1 MIDLCERQFEFNFND
16 SYCLI
21 TIVIPTFNR
30 KENLVKLL
38 TFLNKNTN
46 NNLCVFVVD
55 NHSPYKLLK
64 DDYESI
70 CSNWKVRF
78 FRKKI
83 HLGPDA
89 SVLRAME
96 IAESPWIYLLGD
108 SKIPVIGFD
117 QIIINDCLNNPE
129 AFGIIYRFRN
139 KLATNSTINQ
149 LIDLDKNLSDY
160 GDIFLGGN
168 SIISSKAI
176 VKYFS
181 IASMYTLSRMPH
193 ALFHLLSL
201 NEKKKIYISNQPI
214 ISEFLSKPNYYNPK
228 LSLLECWAQFSL
240 ILSLPFKINELR
252 LLNKMILKMENV
264 DTLIDFTKFC
274 LIQIFRNKIDIRSH
288 LKRILRY
295 RYIYIPLSFEQL
307 IVFILYITSII
318 TCPIVS
324 KKLN

>member
-1 MIDLCERQFEFNFND
+1 MIDLCERQFDFNFND
-16 SYCLI
+16 SDCLI

-38 TFLNKNTN
+38 SFLNKNTN
-46 NNLCVFVVD
+46 DNLCVFVVD

-64 DDYESI
+64 EDFEGI
-70 CSNWKVRF
+70 CTSLKVRF
-78 FRKKI
+78 FRNKI

-89 SVLRAME
+89 SVLRALE

-108 SKIPVIGFD
+108 SKIPIIGFD

-139 KLATNSTINQ
+139 KLPANSTINQ

-168 SIISSKAI
+168 SIISSKAVI
-176 VKYFS
+176 KYFS

-201 NEKKKIYISNQPI
+201 NEKNKIYISNQAI
-214 ISEFLSKPNYYNPK
+214 ISEFISKPNYYNPK

-240 ILSLPFKINELR
+240 ILSLPFKTNELKM
-252 LLNKMILKMENV
+252 LNRMILKMENI
-264 DTLIDFTKFC
+264 DTLFDFSKFC
-274 LIQIFRNKIDIRSH
+274 LIQIFRNKIDIRPH
-288 LKRILRY
+288 LKRILKY
-295 RYIYIPLSFEQL
+295 RYIYISLSFEHL
-307 IVFILYITSII
+307 IVSTLYIISLV
-318 TCPIVS
+318 TCPIVTN
-324 KKLN
+324 K